1 MEENNTKFS
10 IKALAANEN
19 LSIESLA
26 EKCGLD
32 PAHLRNVSLGR
43 AVMTAKELIG
53 LAEGTGV
60 SPVAIRIEY

>member
-1 MEENNTKFS
+1 MEETNIKLS
-10 IKALAANEN
+10 IRALAANEN
-19 LSIESLA
+19 LSVESLA

-32 PAHLRNVSLGR
+32 PSHLRNVSLGR

-60 SPVAIRIEY
+60 SPFSIRID

>member
-1 MEENNTKFS
+1 MEETTIKLS
-10 IKALAANEN
+10 IRALAANEN
-19 LSIESLA
+19 LSVEALA

-60 SPVAIRIEY
+60 SPVAIRIDY

>member
-1 MEENNTKFS
+1 MEEVTIKLS

-19 LSIESLA
+19 LSVEALA

-43 AVMTAKELIG
+43 AVMTARELLG

-60 SPVAIRIEY
+60 SPFGIRID